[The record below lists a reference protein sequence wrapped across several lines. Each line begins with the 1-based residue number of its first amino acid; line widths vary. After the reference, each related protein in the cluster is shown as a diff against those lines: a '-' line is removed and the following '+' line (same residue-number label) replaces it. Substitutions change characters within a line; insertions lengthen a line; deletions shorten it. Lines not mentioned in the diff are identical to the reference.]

1 MILIDD
7 KLISDD
13 VVEKQFVC
21 NIKKC
26 KGICCVEGDSGAPVE
41 KSETKILKKIYPK
54 IKKYLLEDGIKAI
67 EEQGTFVDEP
77 DDEYTPYATPL
88 INGGACAYVNYE
100 KDGTITCAIE
110 KAWKD
115 GVIDFQKPI
124 SCHLYPIRLKPM
136 ETVTAVNYDVWDICS
151 DACKLGKSL
160 KVPVYVF
167 LKDALV
173 RKFGT
178 EFYETLEYA
187 ANEHQKEK

>member
-7 KLISDD
+7 ILISDD
-13 VVEKQFVC
+13 VVEKRFVC

-54 IKKYLLEDGIKAI
+54 IKKYLLPEGIKAI
-67 EEQGTFVDEP
+67 EMYGTYVKES
-77 DDEYTPYATPL
+77 DDEYAPYATPL

-115 GVIDFQKPI
+115 GVIDFQKPV
-124 SCHLYPIRLKPM
+124 SCHLYPIRIKPM
-136 ETVTAVNYDVWDICS
+136 EGVTAVNYDEWDICS
-151 DACKLGKSL
+151 DACKLGESL
-160 KVPVYVF
+160 KTPLYVF
-167 LKDALV
+167 VKDALI
-173 RKFGT
+173 RKFGK

-187 ANEHQKEK
+187 AKQQQK

>member
-7 KLISDD
+7 ILISDD

-54 IKKYLLEDGIKAI
+54 IKKYLLPEGIKAI
-67 EEQGTFVDEP
+67 EEQGAFVDEP

-88 INGGACAYVNYE
+88 IDGGACAYVNYE
-100 KDGTITCAIE
+100 KDGTITCGIE

-115 GVIDFQKPI
+115 GVIDFRKPI
-124 SCHLYPIRLKPM
+124 SCHLYPIRIKPM

-151 DACKLGKSL
+151 DACVLGRKL

-167 LKDALV
+167 VKDALI
-173 RKFGT
+173 RKFG
-178 EFYETLEYA
+178 EDFYA
-187 ANEHQKEK
+187 ALDQAAKQA